1 MKSMKSRLGEV
12 KQRRCFLCGK
22 LRLCRTDTVNKYLP
36 KETSA
41 KLIAVCLMTCSTYG
55 DDET

>member
-1 MKSMKSRLGEV
+1 MVMKLGEV

-22 LRLCRTDTVNKYLP
+22 LRLCRTDTANKYMA
-36 KETSA
+36 EASA
-41 KLIAVCLMTCSTYG
+41 KLIAVCLMTCSTYE